1 MMWHASEWGWRIT
14 GWPWHNVGLRNPS
27 EPLQALHALGEA
39 MLNVGDYFVNI
50 AEDLT
55 QDHLHVGPDDLLQ
68 CWIFQHLLCRSL

>member
-1 MMWHASEWGWRIT
+1 
-14 GWPWHNVGLRNPS
+14 
-27 EPLQALHALGEA
+27 